1 MTILVTRPSPDGE
14 QLAHQLCAVGLTA
27 IHQPLLAITSGDEV
41 DLLIS
46 QLNWL
51 KSDDFL
57 IAVSDHAVKLAHNYL
72 QSQGASWPK
81 NVHYMAVGHKTA
93 ATLAKVTG
101 QSVLMPQH
109 RCDSE
114 GLLALSELQQIR
126 HRRVLILRGN
136 GGRELIRQ
144 ELIARHAEVHY
155 CETYQRCW
163 LPLDGTTLADSWQ
176 QQQVDKLVVTSGE
189 QLAFLHQLVPQHNH
203 AWFLNCHLF
212 VPSQRIADQ
221 ASQLG
226 FTHISTVGSA
236 SNQALFTFL
245 SNMSTMG

>member
-41 DLLIS
+41 NLLIS

-114 GLLALSELQQIR
+114 GLLALPELQQIH

-155 CETYQRCW
+155 CKTYQRCW
-163 LPLDGTTLADSWQ
+163 LPLDGTTLADSWL

-189 QLAFLHQLVPQHNH
+189 QLAFSTNSYRNIITLGFSIAIFSYQASVSPTKLHNLVLHIFPPWVVPQIKH
-203 AWFLNCHLF
+203 
-212 VPSQRIADQ
+212 SSR
-221 ASQLG
+221 S
-226 FTHISTVGSA
+226 
-236 SNQALFTFL
+236 
-245 SNMSTMG
+245 